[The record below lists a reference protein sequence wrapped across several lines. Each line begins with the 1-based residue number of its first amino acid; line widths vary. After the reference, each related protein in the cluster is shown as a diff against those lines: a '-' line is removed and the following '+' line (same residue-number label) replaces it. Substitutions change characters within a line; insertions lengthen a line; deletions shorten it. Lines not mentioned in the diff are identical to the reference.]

1 MLPAWAVWAFET
13 HEQVVVRPPGP
24 KPESRNPKEARK
36 PKSEGAAL
44 LFGHLATSAF
54 GFPPPPVSDFA
65 PCRVVSDDLARRG
78 GGGGSG
84 SL

>member
-36 PKSEGAAL
+36 PKSEGAKDGDA
-44 LFGHLATSAF
+44 G
-54 GFPPPPVSDFA
+54 
-65 PCRVVSDDLARRG
+65 
-78 GGGGSG
+78 
-84 SL
+84 